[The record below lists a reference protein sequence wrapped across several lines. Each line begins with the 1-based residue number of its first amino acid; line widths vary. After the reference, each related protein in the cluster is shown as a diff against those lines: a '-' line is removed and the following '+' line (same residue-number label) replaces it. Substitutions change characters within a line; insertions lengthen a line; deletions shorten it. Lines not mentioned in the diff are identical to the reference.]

1 MLRKLLR
8 GWRECNCA
16 TAVCT
21 AGIFMSEADMKN
33 EAKATRSDSEQAE
46 SKDSKVTLNGLLD
59 LLDHAISTNTDKL
72 VEVTEALK
80 IELEEII
87 DGYQVGLDGEYQEQ
101 SPFESA
107 QHEAVLP
114 KRHAPQ

>member
-1 MLRKLLR
+1 MD
-8 GWRECNCA
+8 
-16 TAVCT
+16 
-21 AGIFMSEADMKN
+21 F
-33 EAKATRSDSEQAE
+33 
-46 SKDSKVTLNGLLD
+46 
-59 LLDHAISTNTDKL
+59 NTDKL

-87 DGYQVGLDGEYQEQ
+87 DGYQVGLDGKYQER

>member
-1 MLRKLLR
+1 
-8 GWRECNCA
+8 
-16 TAVCT
+16 
-21 AGIFMSEADMKN
+21 MSEADMKN
-33 EAKATRSDSEQAE
+33 EAKATRSDNEQAE
-46 SKDSKVTLNGLLD
+46 SKDSKITLNGLLD

-87 DGYQVGLDGEYQEQ
+87 DGYQVALDGKYQEQ

>member
-1 MLRKLLR
+1 LR

-33 EAKATRSDSEQAE
+33 EAKATRSDNEQAE
-46 SKDSKVTLNGLLD
+46 SKDSEVALNGVLG

-72 VEVTEALK
+72 VEVTEALT
-80 IELEEII
+80 EQLEESIG
-87 DGYQVGLDGEYQEQ
+87 DEQVDLDVKY
-101 SPFESA
+101 
-107 QHEAVLP
+107 
-114 KRHAPQ
+114 